1 MNLLSYKGYS
11 ARIEFDAEDE
21 ILVGHLI
28 GISDIVGFHA
38 DDAVGI
44 RKAFEEAVDSYVDLA
59 GAAAQKPFSGKL
71 MFRVDP
77 DVHARA
83 VAQAKAAGMSL
94 NQWGVRIIEEA
105 TQGEA
110 SGPAHTLTRVVDTP
124 NSAKP
129 RRSRQDA

>member
-1 MNLLSYKGYS
+1 MNVMSYKGYS

-38 DDAVGI
+38 EDAAGI

-59 GAAAQKPFSGKL
+59 GESAQRPYSGKL

-83 VAQAKAAGMSL
+83 VARAKAAGMSL
-94 NQWGVRIIEEA
+94 NQWGVRVIEQA
-105 TQGEA
+105 TQGETP
-110 SGPAHTLTRVVDTP
+110 GPAELMDRLKE
-124 NSAKP
+124 SLSQAKP
-129 RRSRQDA
+129 KRPRQHA